1 VTVRAS
7 EFFKNGRTVSQ
18 LPLAGWRLVVSLISA
33 LAARR
38 PVAVLPQYR
47 HERTGLSRLAI
58 ILTASIAALIFC
70 FVYGFFFAL
79 FAPYLI
85 ALFAVPVLALLVMA
99 IWALPDS
106 ERAPTYLIEIF
117 FFTFFIS
124 LIIWPNYL
132 ALSLP
137 GLPWITMIR
146 LTGFPLLA
154 VMFLCA
160 STSPRFRSEMADVL
174 RSAPWVWKLLCV
186 FVVIQFLSIGISKSI
201 PVSINKF
208 IVYQITWTTIFFA
221 SCYVFSKE
229 GRAERW
235 AFLLCICTVFIGLLG
250 FWEHRIGYI
259 PWAGHIP
266 SFLKIEDEAVQRIL
280 AGTARAAIGIHR
292 VQSTATTSLG
302 MAEMIAMSTPFFIH
316 ILIYKKNLLIKA
328 ACAISL
334 LFLFNIL
341 SYSQSRLGMVGFFLS
356 ILFSLLFWGATNWWK
371 DRRSLFGPAVVLSYP
386 LMFCG
391 FIVSSFFVGRLRNMV
406 WGNAA
411 HQPSNEGRM
420 MQYEL
425 GFSKFIKNPF
435 GYGVGQGAETLGVYN
450 RAGVMTI
457 DTYYILIL
465 LEYGLIGF
473 IAYYLMWILGIARGV
488 KSLRQ
493 PKAYTSNNS
502 YAVPAIISLINFVI
516 IKSIFSNQ
524 DNHPT
529 AYMMLG
535 LIVAISARV
544 SQTITEANHASSA
557 PARTASRRIL
567 ATS

>member
-1 VTVRAS
+1 MRAS
-7 EFFKNGRTVSQ
+7 ELFKNGKITSQ
-18 LPLAGWRLVVSLISA
+18 LPAAGWRLLVKWGAA
-33 LAARR
+33 LTARR
-38 PVAVLPQYR
+38 PTAALPQYR
-47 HERTGLSRLAI
+47 HERTGLSRHAI
-58 ILTASIAALIFC
+58 VLSAAIAAIAFC

-85 ALFAVPVLALLVMA
+85 ALFATPVVALAVMA
-99 IWALPDS
+99 IWALPDTDK
-106 ERAPTYLIEIF
+106 APTYLIEIF

-160 STSPRFRSEMADVL
+160 STSPRFRSEMGEVL

-186 FVVIQFLSIGISKSI
+186 FVVIQLLSIGLSKSI
-201 PVSINKF
+201 PVSVNKF

-235 AFLLCICTVFIGLLG
+235 AILLCICTVFIGLLG
-250 FWEHRIGYI
+250 LWEHRIGYI

-316 ILIYKKNLLIKA
+316 ILIYKRNIFIKA

-341 SYSQSRLGMVGFFLS
+341 TYSQSRLGMVGFFLS

-391 FIVSSFFVGRLRNMV
+391 FIVASFFVGRLRNMV

-425 GFSKFIKNPF
+425 GFSKFLKNPF

-473 IAYYLMWILGIARGV
+473 LAFYLMWVMGIFQGV

-493 PKAYTSNNS
+493 PQAYTSNNS

-524 DNHPT
+524 DNHPI

-535 LIVAISARV
+535 LVVAISARV
-544 SQTITEANHASSA
+544 GQANAAA
-557 PARTASRRIL
+557 PQKSTALAPASRRVL
-567 ATS
+567 ATP